1 MSHFSLTNMSHKYF
15 FAIFTEYSI
24 IEYIFAILQII
35 IEAFALKPAHK
46 NW

>member
-1 MSHFSLTNMSHKYF
+1 MSHFSLTNMSQEQF
-15 FAIFTEYSI
+15 FTIFTEKSI
-24 IEYIFAILQII
+24 IGFTFAILHII